1 LAPWSL
7 SGSGGQTT
15 VTFPFR
21 VDDRFVVVTPEYAAG
36 APVMATYDFP
46 AANQVRVRT
55 WTCGGGSCGLFA
67 SAYSLAVF

>member
-1 LAPWSL
+1 
-7 SGSGGQTT
+7 
-15 VTFPFR
+15 
-21 VDDRFVVVTPEYAAG
+21 VVTPDYAAG

-55 WTCGGGSCGLFA
+55 WTCGGGSYGLFA